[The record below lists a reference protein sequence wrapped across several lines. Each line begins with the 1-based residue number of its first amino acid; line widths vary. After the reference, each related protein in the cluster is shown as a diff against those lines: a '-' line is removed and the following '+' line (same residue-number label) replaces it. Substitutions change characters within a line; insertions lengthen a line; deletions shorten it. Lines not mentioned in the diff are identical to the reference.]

1 MSLRLVQLSNDPL
14 GPLSSLPLSTTPSRV
29 TQLELTYYCS
39 PPVPLPDE
47 RRPGRA
53 SDLIKRFQA
62 AVDQSGEAP
71 LVPSSSFASAG
82 KPRVSVAGAGVATL
96 PLAAVCRSS
105 AAGADTKEAVAEPVE
120 EQNGGVKEQDDEP
133 MYLRSAGLSEKPT
146 AAKEEQGRKNAQEAF
161 VDVQPAQP
169 QAQADALVQ
178 NTTLPERRAS
188 PVPPVAVTQ
197 SSLDVP
203 APVTVPGSADL
214 LAFPSAEPT
223 EAAEADSGRLSPMS
237 PSTPTKGKEG
247 LSRPTSPSV
256 EAGLLRAPPMR
267 DDDSPPPPPFTDS
280 SPAPRKSLSPPQT
293 RASHAPS
300 LTSSIS
306 RTNVRTSSSPG
317 RSAHPTGRLTSPTAS
332 SLAKARPRISSTT
345 TSPTRSRPTTSSGAT
360 TTASLSAPRRPLTAS
375 PPSVSASRTS
385 PQSSRSSL
393 TPSTD
398 PRCSPAMGRQR
409 SGSIGSTTS
418 RGAAMTGSARGPTP
432 AKAMPTS
439 GTPRS
444 GKPAGKTSPT
454 ASQESPAKADATTS
468 TPTRTAAKP
477 SSSSTP
483 ARGSPTLR
491 RPAGRGRIGL
501 AGARMNRG
509 GNHAVG
515 GRKDKEEGGE
525 QEGEAQPSVQGPET
539 KNESREMTLRGL
551 EQVEESD
558 PSSSAG
564 TDEQPP
570 SSPSESAPAPGP
582 SNAPAAPS
590 DAILSSSGPLDDDIP
605 VFKGFGSRP
614 HGRIPIPMENEVD
627 PETGEERMVAKQPRE
642 AVSGGEGAEPDGK
655 EHGGEGEEKSA

>member
-1 MSLRLVQLSNDPL
+1 MFLRLVQLSNDPL
-14 GPLSSLPLSTTPSRV
+14 GPPSSLPLLTTPSRV

-96 PLAAVCRSS
+96 PLAAVRWSP
-105 AAGADTKEAVAEPVE
+105 ATGADTKEAVAEPVE

-133 MYLRSAGLSEKPT
+133 MYLRSADLSEKPT

-161 VDVQPAQP
+161 MDVQPAQP

-178 NTTLPERRAS
+178 DTTLPERRAS

-197 SSLDVP
+197 PSLDVP
-203 APVTVPGSADL
+203 APVPVPGSADL

-223 EAAEADSGRLSPMS
+223 EAAEADSGRLSPIS

-256 EAGLLRAPPMR
+256 EAGLLRAPPNR

-280 SPAPRKSLSPPQT
+280 SPAPRKSLSSTQT
-293 RASHAPS
+293 RASHTPS
-300 LTSSIS
+300 VTSSIP
-306 RTNVRTSSSPG
+306 RTSPGPG

-332 SLAKARPRISSTT
+332 SLAKARPRVSSTT

-360 TTASLSAPRRPLTAS
+360 TTASLSTPRRPLTAS

-418 RGAAMTGSARGPTP
+418 RGTAMTGSARGPTP

-444 GKPAGKTSPT
+444 RKPAEKTSPT
-454 ASQESPAKADATTS
+454 ASQESAAKAHTTTS

-483 ARGSPTLR
+483 TRGSPTLR

-509 GNHAVG
+509 GDRAVG

-525 QEGEAQPSVQGPET
+525 QEGEAQPSVPEPGT
-539 KNESREMTLRGL
+539 KNESREMTLKGP

-570 SSPSESAPAPGP
+570 SSPSVSASAPGP

-590 DAILSSSGPLDDDIP
+590 DAIPSSSGPLDDDIP
-605 VFKGFGSRP
+605 VFKGFGARP

-642 AVSGGEGAEPDGK
+642 PESGGEGAEPDGK